1 MPTTLVGLAV
11 GSYRGDMRFERL
23 RPVPEWVA
31 IVAALVVLLSAMV
44 DALVSLVL
52 AGLVLAGWLAFELM
66 AGRHHPTA

>member
-1 MPTTLVGLAV
+1 
-11 GSYRGDMRFERL
+11 MRFERL